1 MKRGR
6 AGAVAEIYT
15 PRAPRARPGTCRAG
29 ADVASRGMAKP
40 FVFRL
45 QKVLEFRR
53 QLEDQARLALAQA
66 QAAHAAQEQ
75 ALADVRQRLAAHNAA
90 GFGERATEADIWL
103 FMRYREAL
111 ERDEAAAAAELE
123 RLASILQTR
132 RQEAVIRSRNR
143 KLLEKLKDRQ
153 AGKHHA
159 AENLLEQ
166 KEYDEMATLRHK
178 PQDR

>member
-1 MKRGR
+1 
-6 AGAVAEIYT
+6 
-15 PRAPRARPGTCRAG
+15 
-29 ADVASRGMAKP
+29 MAKP

-53 QLEDQARLALAQA
+53 QLEDQARMALAQA
-66 QAAHAAQEQ
+66 QADHDAQQ
-75 ALADVRQRLAAHNAA
+75 QVLADIRSRLAAHNAA
-90 GFGERATEADIWL
+90 GFGQSATEADIWL

-132 RQEAVIRSRNR
+132 RQEAVLRSRNR

-153 AGKHHA
+153 AGKHHV

-178 PQDR
+178 LQDH